1 MSFPPDVV
9 VSMLSVRLLKPTKE
23 ELMAR
28 SFRVYFREQSG
39 RTAHNLNIAGVAI
52 TNRSAVIVTAAPG
65 SFSGPPGLKYKS
77 NFDGNN
83 ERLNV
88 HGPDVWVSNV
98 VAHGPEG
105 GTGGVEF
112 VLTVAGAEPT
122 DVAVTITVLDAFES

>member
-1 MSFPPDVV
+1 M
-9 VSMLSVRLLKPTKE
+9 E
-23 ELMAR
+23 EVMAK
-28 SFRVYFREQSG
+28 SFRVYYPLQSG
-39 RTAHNLNIAGVAI
+39 RNAHNFNIAGATI

-65 SFSGPPGLKYKS
+65 NFSGPPGLGYKT

-105 GTGGVEF
+105 GSGGVEF
-112 VLTVAGAEPT
+112 VLTVAGTEPT
-122 DVAVTITVLDAFES
+122 DVAVTITVLDEFESFFQT